1 MPLGEDLYAMA
12 VSKIYVD
19 YSIENKLYVF
29 ISELNT

>member
-1 MPLGEDLYAMA
+1 MPLGEDLYAMV